1 MVESRRAVGKTF
13 FGGVFL
19 LTLSTLLV
27 KVIGLF
33 YKIPMLSYLGAVG
46 MGYFN
51 SAYEIYALFCV
62 IATAGLPV
70 ALSVL
75 ISAAIARGE
84 RERAEK
90 TYRVSLAVFLLI
102 GALGSAAMALFS
114 SAFCSLIKSEN
125 AELCIRAISPTVLI
139 ICISSAIRGYFQ
151 GLGNMVPTAVSQL
164 LEAIGKLVFGLLF
177 ARIALERG
185 YQTPVVAAAAGLGL
199 TLGTLLSLAYLLAEK
214 FMHNRRYAPPKNAK
228 TPKSTEKYRKIGA
241 SLARLAI
248 PVTLGASAVSLTKLI
263 DMTMIL
269 RRLQSIGYSEA
280 LANEAYGSYTTLALS
295 VFGLLPSLVNSV
307 TLPLIPHLSAAI
319 ASGDREEQGSV
330 ILAGYRLM
338 AILSIPASL
347 GVAAFSRQILGI
359 LFAGEPQAVS
369 YAAPLLSALGA
380 SIFLS
385 CMITATNAILH
396 AYQSVNRPIL
406 SLIAGAAV
414 KIVSAYLL
422 IGNPRIGMF
431 GAPISTFLCDATVV
445 ALNLFFA
452 VRLCPIDGL
461 LALFLRP
468 FGAALGA
475 VSVSYLAY
483 TLLAARIGES
493 LILSLGALSLFAFLY
508 LLLVLSLGV
517 LGEQELSSLP
527 MGDKLYR
534 LLRRLRLMGNGKR
547 KTHE

>member
-1 MVESRRAVGKTF
+1 MVESRKAVGKTF

-33 YKIPMLSYLGAVG
+33 YKIPMISYLGAVG

-75 ISAAIARGE
+75 ISASVARGE
-84 RERAEK
+84 GERAEK
-90 TYRVSLAVFLLI
+90 IYRVALSVFLLI
-102 GALGSAAMALFS
+102 GALGSAAMAFFS
-114 SAFCSLIKSEN
+114 SAFCSIIKSEN

-151 GLGNMVPTAVSQL
+151 GLGNMVPTAISQL
-164 LEAIGKLVFGLLF
+164 LEAAGKLIFGLLF
-177 ARIALERG
+177 ARMALERG
-185 YQTPVVAAAAGLGL
+185 YQTPTVAAAAGLGL
-199 TLGTLLSLAYLLAEK
+199 TVGTLLSLGYLLFEK
-214 FMHNRRYAPPKNAK
+214 LRSNRKFSLEKDREM
-228 TPKSTEKYRKIGA
+228 PKSTEKYQKIGV

-269 RRLQSIGYSEA
+269 RRLQSIGYSET

-295 VFGLLPSLVNSV
+295 VFGLLPSLINSV

-319 ASGDREEQGSV
+319 ASGEHEKQRSV
-330 ILAGYRLM
+330 IVTGYRLM
-338 AILSIPASL
+338 AILSIPAAL
-347 GVAAFSRQILGI
+347 GVGAFSRQILGI
-359 LFAGEPQAVS
+359 LFAGESQAVA
-369 YAAPLLSALGA
+369 YASPLLSALGG

-406 SLIAGAAV
+406 SMLAGAAV
-414 KIVSAYLL
+414 KVVSAYLL

-445 ALNLFFA
+445 ALNLMFA
-452 VRLCPIDGL
+452 VRLCPVEGL
-461 LALFLRP
+461 FGLFFRP
-468 FGAALGA
+468 FGAAFGA
-475 VSVSYLAY
+475 VTVSYALY
-483 TLLAARIGES
+483 FFLAARVGEG
-493 LILSLGALSLFAFLY
+493 LILSLCTLAVFAFLY
-508 LLLVLSLGV
+508 FLLTLSLGV
-517 LGEQELSSLP
+517 LGEEELCSLP

-534 LLRRLRLMGNGKR
+534 LLRRLHLTGNGKR